1 MRTKKFGVFDAF
13 NLMIMIGM
21 LFVTL
26 YPLYYMFIVS
36 ISSGNAVS
44 RGDVIWMPIDI
55 SWQAYKI
62 VFDDPSIMRAYGNT
76 LLYTTLG
83 VGINLAMTSL
93 CAYPLSRKGFYGR
106 GVCSLLIAFT
116 MFFDG
121 GLIPRFMVINELGMV
136 NTMWALLL
144 PSAINVW
151 YMILM
156 RTFFQGIPDTL
167 HESANIDGAGELR
180 IFLRIVLPLSTPI
193 IATMILF
200 YAVGHWNSFFP
211 ALIYL
216 NDKDLFP
223 LQVILR
229 NIVIQG
235 DMASQGL
242 DMGGIMGSL
251 VIAQNIKY
259 AVVFVAI
266 APILAVYPFV
276 QKYFVQGVMVG
287 SVKG

>member
-1 MRTKKFGVFDAF
+1 MRTKRFGMFDAF
-13 NLMIMIGM
+13 NLLVMLGM

-36 ISSGNAVS
+36 ISSGTAVS
-44 RGDVIWMPIDI
+44 RGDVIWTPIDI
-55 SWQAYKI
+55 SWQAYRI
-62 VFDDPSIMRAYGNT
+62 VFNDPSIMRAYGNT
-76 LLYTTLG
+76 FLYTSLG
-83 VGINLAMTSL
+83 VVINLCMTSL
-93 CAYPLSRKGFYGR
+93 CAYPLSRKGFWGR
-106 GVCSLLIAFT
+106 SVFSLLIAFT

-121 GLIPRFMVINELGMV
+121 GLIPRFMVVNELGMI

-144 PSAINVW
+144 PTAINVW

-156 RTFFQGIPDTL
+156 RTFFQGIPDSL

-180 IFLRIVLPLSTPI
+180 IFLRIVLPLSTPV

-200 YAVGHWNSFFP
+200 YAVGHWNAFFA

-223 LQVILR
+223 LQIILR

-235 DMASQGL
+235 DMSSQGL